1 MHWETG
7 SSEKRPFALQYGGS
21 DMASNPGQ
29 NVHLVLPHNH
39 VVVSSSY
46 LTNLSSQLVLSSSLS
61 QSVVELSRHVVESS
75 RRVVESSHR
84 VVKSSRHAITRLFF
98 NSSYYLSTRHVT
110 FQLFVQRS
118 RALFLEKRGDL
129 RDLGTTT
136 EQSNMAAVEPMDELK
151 ECLRGSVEMLLD
163 KLNDR
168 LHEDMDGVDYL
179 CVQLDRIQNLVE
191 RASGLYDIPLEIV
204 DILRSAQDSSRS
216 LATGKI
222 KSWVFNSTGCR
233 RRPSFHIPQDM
244 LQLYL
249 DYQFSLAKIGQIF
262 GVSSKT
268 IQRRITQYDLKKVDF
283 TNVSDNEIDNQM

>member
-1 MHWETG
+1 M
-7 SSEKRPFALQYGGS
+7 SSC
-21 DMASNPGQ
+21 
-29 NVHLVLPHNH
+29 HL
-39 VVVSSSY
+39 VVSSF
-46 LTNLSSQLVLSSSLS
+46 LTYCLVVPLLVYSSTRRITFQLVMSP
-61 QSVVELSRHVVESS
+61 
-75 RRVVESSHR
+75 
-84 VVKSSRHAITRLFF
+84 F
-98 NSSYYLSTRHVT
+98 NSSCRLST
-110 FQLFVQRS
+110 L
-118 RALFLEKRGDL
+118 RATISCTVLGKRGDL

-151 ECLRGSVEMLLD
+151 ECLRASVEMLLD

-204 DILRSAQDSSRS
+204 DILRSAQDSLRS
-216 LATGKI
+216 LATGK
-222 KSWVFNSTGCR
+222 KESWVFNSTGCR
-233 RRPSFHIPQDM
+233 GRPSFHIPQDM

-268 IQRRITQYDLKKVDF
+268 IQRRITEYDLKKVDF
-283 TNVSDNEIDNQM
+283 TNVSDNELDNQM